1 MFMIQMLICA
11 KNSLLCIGPG
21 GGAAF
26 RGEAKGK
33 NA

>member
-21 GGAAF
+21 GGAF
-26 RGEAKGK
+26 QGEAKGK